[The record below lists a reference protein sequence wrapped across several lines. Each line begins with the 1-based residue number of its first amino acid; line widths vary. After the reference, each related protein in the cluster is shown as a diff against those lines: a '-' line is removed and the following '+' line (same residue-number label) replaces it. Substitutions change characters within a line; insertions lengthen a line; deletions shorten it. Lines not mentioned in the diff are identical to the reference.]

1 MIVVETMFFD
11 SDDYDV
17 NTDVIPCDSKET
29 AKAVVKKVY
38 DKLVSR
44 YSFRDE
50 TERKEWEKENVKFK
64 EDGSIYVSG
73 GDCGYGSFDIVEKEP
88 ITADTISSFEPAVSS
103 IY

>member
-17 NTDVIPCDSKET
+17 NTEVIPCDSKET

-44 YSFRDE
+44 YSFRNE
-50 TERKEWEKENVKFK
+50 AERKEWEKENVKFK
-64 EDGSIYVSG
+64 EDGSIYVNG
-73 GDCGYGSFDIVEKEP
+73 GDCGYGSFNIVEKEP
-88 ITADTISSFEPAVSS
+88 LTAGTISSFEPAVSS

>member
-17 NTDVIPCDSKET
+17 NTDVIPCDNKET

-38 DKLVSR
+38 EKLVSG
-44 YSFRDE
+44 YHFDDE
-50 TERKEWEKENVKFK
+50 AHRQKWEKENVKFK
-64 EDGSIYVSG
+64 EDGSIYVNG
-73 GDCGYGSFDIVEKEP
+73 GDCGYGSFNIVEKEP
-88 ITADTISSFEPAVSS
+88 LTADTISSFEPAVSS

>member
-17 NTDVIPCDSKET
+17 NTEVVPCDSKET

-44 YSFRDE
+44 YSFRNE
-50 TERKEWEKENVKFK
+50 AERKEWEKKNVKFK
-64 EDGSIYVSG
+64 EDGSIYVNG
-73 GDCGYGSFDIVEKEP
+73 GDCGYGSFNIVEKEP
-88 ITADTISSFEPAVSS
+88 LTADTISSFEPTVSS

>member
-38 DKLVSR
+38 EKLLED
-44 YSFRDE
+44 YNFNTE
-50 TERKEWEKENVKFK
+50 EERKEWEKENVKFK
-64 EDGSIYVSG
+64 EDGSIYVNG
-73 GDCGYGSFDIVEKEP
+73 GDCGYGSFNIVEKEP
-88 ITADTISSFEPAVSS
+88 LTADTISSFEPAVSS